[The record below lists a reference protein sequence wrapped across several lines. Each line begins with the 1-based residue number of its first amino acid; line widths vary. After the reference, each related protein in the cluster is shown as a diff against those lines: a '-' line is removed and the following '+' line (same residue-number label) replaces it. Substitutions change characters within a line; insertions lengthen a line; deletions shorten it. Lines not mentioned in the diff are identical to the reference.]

1 MRIFVLAAAFMLI
14 VPMTVMSPDFVQ
26 PASAAEKKA
35 EKRYKERTMKGEVK
49 AVDPAAKAII
59 VKGNE
64 EVTFVADEIILK
76 DIKISDHV
84 IVRYI
89 EKDGY
94 KIANGIKADTKQ
106 KRRKIPAKNSETR

>member
-1 MRIFVLAAAFMLI
+1 MRLFVLAAAFMLI
-14 VPMTVMSPDFVQ
+14 VPMTVISPDFVQ

-35 EKRYKERTMKGEVK
+35 EKRYRERTMKGEVK

-64 EVTFVADEIILK
+64 EITFIADEIVLK

-84 IVRYI
+84 IVKYI

-106 KRRKIPAKNSETR
+106 KRRKIPVKNSEPK